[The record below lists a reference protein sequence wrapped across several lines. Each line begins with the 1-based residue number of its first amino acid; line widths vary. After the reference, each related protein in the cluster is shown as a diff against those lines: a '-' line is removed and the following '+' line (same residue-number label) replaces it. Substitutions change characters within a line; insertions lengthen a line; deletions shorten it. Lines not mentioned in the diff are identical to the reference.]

1 MGFPT
6 IAAGVG
12 SIMSGFGSIAGA
24 ASGLGSARRQKELMR
39 SQYKMEEEYQRKMTK
54 ENWDKYN
61 SPLAQKIAMK
71 AAGIN
76 PYFGDSSIGGMQMSS
91 DASSPNLQDAPN
103 PLGEFASN
111 IQAGAS
117 SLFQMGETKRVND
130 SIVELNK
137 ANARKANADAQGQE
151 NENSIFDITKEIR
164 TLSRDNSK
172 LMKLANLIDLKYADA
187 KSSGELRL
195 LKQQVA
201 NAIVEGDVSAAQRD
215 VLNRTVDKLDAEI
228 RNLDASTDKAI
239 AETQTENALRPL
251 RKEQLKKAIDL
262 SDSEVRK
269 IGQEIGIR
277 DVTKLS
283 DFVDAYRNVVRRD
296 ASNIFEAV
304 ADLANQIG
312 DNLSRDINGHRTPVT
327 QGDVASAILKVI
339 SEASTT
345 DSK

>member
-1 MGFPT
+1 MAFPT

-137 ANARKANADAQGQE
+137 ANARKADADAQGQE
-151 NENSIFDITKEIR
+151 NENSIFDITTEIR

-172 LMKLANLIDLKYADA
+172 LMKLANEIDLKYKDA
-187 KSSGELRL
+187 KSSEDLRL
-195 LKQQVA
+195 LKQHVA

-215 VLNRTVDKLDAEI
+215 VLDRTVDKLDAEI
-228 RNLDASTDKAI
+228 RNLDASTNKAI
-239 AETQTENALRPL
+239 AETQTENVLRPL
-251 RKEQLKKAIDL
+251 RKEQLKKAVAL
-262 SDSEVRK
+262 SDKEIES
-269 IGQEIGIR
+269 IGRDIGLK
-277 DVTKLS
+277 DTKQLS
-283 DFVDAYRNVVRRD
+283 DFVDVYRRIMRSD
-296 ASNIFEAV
+296 AENLGDLAVNFITQAVENIFGIHNEE
-304 ADLANQIG
+304 G
-312 DNLSRDINGHRTPVT
+312 NLEELLYRLI
-327 QGDVASAILKVI
+327 QEKIK
-339 SEASTT
+339 
-345 DSK
+345 

>member
-1 MGFPT
+1 MPFPT
-6 IAAGVG
+6 IATGVG

-130 SIVELNK
+130 SIIELNK
-137 ANARKANADAQGQE
+137 ANARKADADAQGQE
-151 NENSIFDITKEIR
+151 NENSIFDITTEIR

-172 LMKLANLIDLKYADA
+172 LLKLANEIDLKYKDA
-187 KSSGELRL
+187 KSAEELRL
-195 LKQQVA
+195 LKQHVA
-201 NAIVEGDVSAAQRD
+201 NAIVEGHVSAAQRD
-215 VLNRTVDKLDAEI
+215 VLDRTVDKLDAEI
-228 RNLDASTDKAI
+228 RNFDASTNKAI
-239 AETQTENALRPL
+239 AETQTENVLRPL
-251 RKEQLKKAIDL
+251 QKEQLEKAIAL
-262 SDSEVRK
+262 SDKEIESIAQK
-269 IGQEIGIR
+269 IGI
-277 DVTKLS
+277 DKLGK
-283 DFVDAYRNVVRRD
+283 VDAFIDVWRKAFRADAKNPLQLAVNLLQGAGGSVSGIDDPTLLYNMILDALDYVKSERGNV
-296 ASNIFEAV
+296 
-304 ADLANQIG
+304 G
-312 DNLSRDINGHRTPVT
+312 
-327 QGDVASAILKVI
+327 
-339 SEASTT
+339 
-345 DSK
+345 SKY

>member
-1 MGFPT
+1 
-6 IAAGVG
+6 
-12 SIMSGFGSIAGA
+12 MSGFGSIAGA

-137 ANARKANADAQGQE
+137 ANARKADADAQGQE
-151 NENSIFDITKEIR
+151 NENSIFDITAEIR
-164 TLSRDNSK
+164 TLSRDNSE
-172 LMKLANLIDLKYADA
+172 LMKLANEIDLKYKDA
-187 KSSGELRL
+187 KNAEELRL
-195 LKQQVA
+195 LKQRAA
-201 NAIVEGDVSAAQRD
+201 NALLEGDVTVAQRD
-215 VLNRTVDKLDAEI
+215 VLNRTIDKLDAEI
-228 RNLDASTDKAI
+228 RNLDASTNKAI
-239 AETQTENALRPL
+239 AETKTEDATRG
-251 RKEQLKKAIDL
+251 LKTREMVEKTLNLVENTRSI
-262 SDSEVRK
+262 K
-269 IGQEIGIR
+269 
-277 DVTKLS
+277 
-283 DFVDAYRNVVRRD
+283 RRD
-296 ASNIFEAV
+296 ALNAIDALRRDAGLSSE
-304 ADLANQIG
+304 
-312 DNLSRDINGHRTPVT
+312 NLSPVT
-327 QGDVASAILKVI
+327 LFGQLLSFVGTAFSEDELSSVRSRLATLFKIAYDIDPI
-339 SEASTT
+339 SSR
-345 DSK
+345 

>member
-1 MGFPT
+1 
-6 IAAGVG
+6 
-12 SIMSGFGSIAGA
+12 MSGFGSVAGA

-76 PYFGDSSIGGMQMSS
+76 PYFGDSSIGGMQMTS

-137 ANARKANADAQGQE
+137 ANARKADADAQGRE
-151 NENSIFDITKEIR
+151 NENSIFDLTKELR
-164 TLSRDNSK
+164 TLSVGSAK
-172 LMKLANLIDLKYADA
+172 LDKLVKEIEVKYADA
-187 KSSGELRL
+187 KSSEELRL
-195 LKQQVA
+195 LKQHVA

-215 VLNRTVDKLDAEI
+215 VLDRTVDKLDAEI
-228 RNLDASTDKAI
+228 RNFDASTNKAI
-239 AETQTENALRPL
+239 AETQTENVLRPL
-251 RKEQLKKAIDL
+251 RKEQLQKAIAL
-262 SDSEVRK
+262 SDKEIES
-269 IGQEIGIR
+269 IGRDIGLK
-277 DVTKLS
+277 DTKQLS
-283 DFVDAYRNVVRRD
+283 DFVDVYR
-296 ASNIFEAV
+296 
-304 ADLANQIG
+304 
-312 DNLSRDINGHRTPVT
+312 
-327 QGDVASAILKVI
+327 KVMR
-339 SEASTT
+339 S
-345 DSK
+345 DSKNAFGALAEFIQGNTEQNGLPYDRETLQEVLGRLILEHIDKLK

>member
-1 MGFPT
+1 MPFPT
-6 IAAGVG
+6 IATGVG

-61 SPLAQKIAMK
+61 SPLAQKIAYK

-137 ANARKANADAQGQE
+137 ANARKADADAQGQE
-151 NENSIFDITKEIR
+151 NENSIFDITTEIR

-172 LMKLANLIDLKYADA
+172 LLKLANEIDLKYKDA
-187 KSSGELRL
+187 KSAEELRL
-195 LKQQVA
+195 LKQHVA
-201 NAIVEGDVSAAQRD
+201 NAIVEGHVSAAQRD
-215 VLNRTVDKLDAEI
+215 VLDRTVDKLDAEI
-228 RNLDASTDKAI
+228 RNFDASTNKAI
-239 AETQTENALRPL
+239 AETQTENVLRPL
-251 RKEQLKKAIDL
+251 QKEQLEKAIAL
-262 SDSEVRK
+262 SDKEIESIAHK
-269 IGQEIGIR
+269 IGI
-277 DVTKLS
+277 DKLGK
-283 DFVDAYRNVVRRD
+283 VDAFIDVWRKAFRADAKNPLQLAVNLLQGAGGSVSGIDDPTLLYNMILDALDYVKSERGNV
-296 ASNIFEAV
+296 
-304 ADLANQIG
+304 G
-312 DNLSRDINGHRTPVT
+312 
-327 QGDVASAILKVI
+327 
-339 SEASTT
+339 
-345 DSK
+345 SKY

>member
-1 MGFPT
+1 MAFPT

-54 ENWDKYN
+54 ENWNKYN
-61 SPLAQKIAMK
+61 SPLAQKIAYK

-76 PYFGDSSIGGMQMSS
+76 PYFGDSSIGGMQMGS

-137 ANARKANADAQGQE
+137 ANARKADADAQGRE
-151 NENSIFDITKEIR
+151 NENSIFDLTKELR
-164 TLSRDNSK
+164 TLSVGNAKLDNLVK
-172 LMKLANLIDLKYADA
+172 EIEVKYADA
-187 KSSGELRL
+187 KSSEELRL
-195 LKQQVA
+195 LKQHVA

-215 VLNRTVDKLDAEI
+215 VLDRTVDKLDADI
-228 RNLDASTDKAI
+228 RNLDASTNKAI
-239 AETQTENALRPL
+239 AETQTENETREAKVNEILASIDVSRENIKTI
-251 RKEQLKKAIDL
+251 RRDDARQAIEQLAELYGFKA
-262 SDSEVRK
+262 DSMNPADWVFKLASR
-269 IGQEIGIR
+269 IR
-277 DVTKLS
+277 TQSGSKVGKERLAKLNKLMAI
-283 DFVDAYRNVVRRD
+283 AY
-296 ASNIFEAV
+296 
-304 ADLANQIG
+304 
-312 DNLSRDINGHRTPVT
+312 DIEPIKY
-327 QGDVASAILKVI
+327 D
-339 SEASTT
+339 E
-345 DSK
+345 

>member
-1 MGFPT
+1 MAFST

-137 ANARKANADAQGQE
+137 ANARKADADAQGQE
-151 NENSIFDITKEIR
+151 NENSIFDITAEIR

-172 LMKLANLIDLKYADA
+172 LMKLANEIDLKYKDA
-187 KSSGELRL
+187 KNAEELRL
-195 LKQQVA
+195 LKQRAA
-201 NAIVEGDVSAAQRD
+201 NALLEGDVTVAQRD
-215 VLNRTVDKLDAEI
+215 VLNRTIDKLDAEI
-228 RNLDASTDKAI
+228 RNLDASTNKAI
-239 AETQTENALRPL
+239 AETKTEDATRG
-251 RKEQLKKAIDL
+251 LKTREMVEKTLNLVENTRSI
-262 SDSEVRK
+262 K
-269 IGQEIGIR
+269 
-277 DVTKLS
+277 
-283 DFVDAYRNVVRRD
+283 RRD
-296 ASNIFEAV
+296 ALNAIDALRRDAGLSSE
-304 ADLANQIG
+304 
-312 DNLSRDINGHRTPVT
+312 NLSPVT
-327 QGDVASAILKVI
+327 LFGQLLSFVGTAFSEDELSSVRSRLATLFKIAYDIDPI
-339 SEASTT
+339 SSR
-345 DSK
+345 

>member
-1 MGFPT
+1 MAFPT
-6 IAAGVG
+6 VAAGVG

-54 ENWDKYN
+54 ENWNKYN
-61 SPLAQKIAMK
+61 SPLAQKIAYK

-137 ANARKANADAQGQE
+137 ANARKADADAQGRE
-151 NENSIFDITKEIR
+151 NENSIFDLTKELR
-164 TLSRDNSK
+164 TLSVGNAK
-172 LMKLANLIDLKYADA
+172 LDKLVKEIDVKYADA
-187 KSSGELRL
+187 KSSEELRL
-195 LKQQVA
+195 LKQHVA

-215 VLNRTVDKLDAEI
+215 VLDRTVDKLDAEI
-228 RNLDASTDKAI
+228 RNLDASTNKSI
-239 AETQTENALRPL
+239 AETQTENVLRPL
-251 RKEQLKKAIDL
+251 RKEQLKKAIAL
-262 SDSEVRK
+262 SDKEIES
-269 IGQEIGIR
+269 IGRDIGLK
-277 DVTKLS
+277 DTKQVS
-283 DFVDAYRNVVRRD
+283 DFVDVYRKIMRSD
-296 ASNIFEAV
+296 AENLSDLAINFITQAAENIFGIHNEE
-304 ADLANQIG
+304 G
-312 DNLSRDINGHRTPVT
+312 NLEELLYRLI
-327 QGDVASAILKVI
+327 QEKIK
-339 SEASTT
+339 
-345 DSK
+345 

>member
-1 MGFPT
+1 MAFPT
-6 IAAGVG
+6 VAAGVG

-54 ENWDKYN
+54 ENWNKYN
-61 SPLAQKIAMK
+61 SPLAQKIAYK

-137 ANARKANADAQGQE
+137 ANARKADADAQGQE
-151 NENSIFDITKEIR
+151 NENSIFDITTEIR

-172 LMKLANLIDLKYADA
+172 LMKLANEIDLKYKDA
-187 KSSGELRL
+187 KNAEELRL
-195 LKQQVA
+195 LKQHVA

-215 VLNRTVDKLDAEI
+215 VLDRTVDKLDAEI
-228 RNLDASTDKAI
+228 RNLDASTNKSI
-239 AETQTENALRPL
+239 AETQTENVLRPL
-251 RKEQLKKAIDL
+251 RKEQLKKAIAL
-262 SDSEVRK
+262 SDKEIESIAQK
-269 IGQEIGIR
+269 IGI
-277 DVTKLS
+277 DKLGK
-283 DFVDAYRNVVRRD
+283 VDAFIDVWRKAFRADAKNPLQLAVNLLQGVGGSASGIDDPTLLYNMILDALEDVKSERGNV
-296 ASNIFEAV
+296 
-304 ADLANQIG
+304 G
-312 DNLSRDINGHRTPVT
+312 
-327 QGDVASAILKVI
+327 
-339 SEASTT
+339 
-345 DSK
+345 SKY

>member
-1 MGFPT
+1 MAFPT

-137 ANARKANADAQGQE
+137 ANARKAYADAQGQE
-151 NENSIFDITKEIR
+151 NENSIFDITTEIR

-172 LMKLANLIDLKYADA
+172 LMKLANEIDLKYKDA
-187 KSSGELRL
+187 KSSEDLRL
-195 LKQQVA
+195 LKQHVA

-215 VLNRTVDKLDAEI
+215 VLDRTVDKLDAEI
-228 RNLDASTDKAI
+228 RNLDASTNKAI
-239 AETQTENALRPL
+239 AETQTENVLRPL
-251 RKEQLKKAIDL
+251 RKEQLKKAVAL
-262 SDSEVRK
+262 SNKEIES
-269 IGQEIGIR
+269 IGRDIGLK
-277 DVTKLS
+277 DTKQLS
-283 DFVDAYRNVVRRD
+283 DFVDVYRRIMRSD
-296 ASNIFEAV
+296 AENLSDLAVNFITQAVENIFGIHNEE
-304 ADLANQIG
+304 G
-312 DNLSRDINGHRTPVT
+312 NLEELLYRLI
-327 QGDVASAILKVI
+327 QEKIK
-339 SEASTT
+339 
-345 DSK
+345 

>member
-1 MGFPT
+1 MAFPT
-6 IAAGVG
+6 VAAGVG

-54 ENWDKYN
+54 ENWNKYN
-61 SPLAQKIAMK
+61 SPLAQKIAYK

-137 ANARKANADAQGQE
+137 ANARKADADAQGLE
-151 NENSIFDITKEIR
+151 NENSIFDLTKELR
-164 TLSRDNSK
+164 TLSVGSAK
-172 LMKLANLIDLKYADA
+172 LDKLVKEIEVKYADA
-187 KSSGELRL
+187 KSSEELRL
-195 LKQQVA
+195 LKQHVA

-215 VLNRTVDKLDAEI
+215 VLDRTVDKLDADI
-228 RNLDASTDKAI
+228 RNLDASTNKSI
-239 AETQTENALRPL
+239 AETQTENVLRPL
-251 RKEQLKKAIDL
+251 RKEQLKKAIAL
-262 SDSEVRK
+262 SDKEIES
-269 IGQEIGIR
+269 IGRDIGLK
-277 DVTKLS
+277 DTKQLS
-283 DFVDAYRNVVRRD
+283 DFVDVYR
-296 ASNIFEAV
+296 
-304 ADLANQIG
+304 
-312 DNLSRDINGHRTPVT
+312 
-327 QGDVASAILKVI
+327 KVMR
-339 SEASTT
+339 S
-345 DSK
+345 DSKNAFGALAEFIQGNTEQNGLPYDRETLQEVLGRLILEHIDKLK

>member
-1 MGFPT
+1 MAFPT

-54 ENWDKYN
+54 ENWNKYN
-61 SPLAQKIAMK
+61 SPLAQKIAYK

-137 ANARKANADAQGQE
+137 ANARKADADAQGRE
-151 NENSIFDITKEIR
+151 NENSIFDLTKELR
-164 TLSRDNSK
+164 TLSVGNAKLDNLVK
-172 LMKLANLIDLKYADA
+172 EIEVKYADA
-187 KSSGELRL
+187 KSSEELRL
-195 LKQQVA
+195 LKQHVA

-215 VLNRTVDKLDAEI
+215 VLNRTVDKLDADI
-228 RNLDASTDKAI
+228 RNLDASTNKAI
-239 AETQTENALRPL
+239 AETQTENETREAKVNEILASIDVSRENIKTI
-251 RKEQLKKAIDL
+251 RRDDARQAIEQLAELYGFNVDSMSPADWIFKLASRIRSQSGSKVGMERLAKLNKLMAI
-262 SDSEVRK
+262 
-269 IGQEIGIR
+269 
-277 DVTKLS
+277 
-283 DFVDAYRNVVRRD
+283 AY
-296 ASNIFEAV
+296 
-304 ADLANQIG
+304 
-312 DNLSRDINGHRTPVT
+312 DIESIKY
-327 QGDVASAILKVI
+327 D
-339 SEASTT
+339 E
-345 DSK
+345 

>member
-1 MGFPT
+1 MAFPT

-61 SPLAQKIAMK
+61 SPLAQKIAYK

-137 ANARKANADAQGQE
+137 ANARKADADAQGQE
-151 NENSIFDITKEIR
+151 NENSIFDLTKELR
-164 TLSRDNSK
+164 TLSVGNAK
-172 LMKLANLIDLKYADA
+172 LDKLVKEIEVKYADA
-187 KSSGELRL
+187 KSAEELRL
-195 LKQQVA
+195 LKQHVS
-201 NAIVEGDVSAAQRD
+201 NAIAEGDVSIAQRK
-215 VLNRTVDKLDAEI
+215 VLDRTVDKLDAEI
-228 RNLDASTDKAI
+228 RNLDASTNKAI

-251 RKEQLKKAIDL
+251 RKEQLRKAIDL
-262 SDSEVRK
+262 SDAEVRK

-304 ADLANQIG
+304 ADLANQLG

-327 QGDVASAILKVI
+327 QGDVASAILKAI
-339 SEASTT
+339 T

>member
-24 ASGLGSARRQKELMR
+24 ASGLGSSRRQKELMR

-61 SPLAQKIAMK
+61 SPLAQKIAKK

-130 SIVELNK
+130 SIVELNN
-137 ANARKANADAQGQE
+137 ANARKADADAQGQE
-151 NENSIFDITKEIR
+151 NENSIFDLTKELRI
-164 TLSRDNSK
+164 LSVGNAK
-172 LMKLANLIDLKYADA
+172 LDKLVKEIEVKYADA
-187 KSSGELRL
+187 KSAEELRL
-195 LKQQVA
+195 LKQHVS
-201 NAIVEGDVSAAQRD
+201 NAIAEGDVSIAQRK
-215 VLNRTVDKLDAEI
+215 VLDRTVDKLDAEI
-228 RNLDASTDKAI
+228 RNLDASAGKAI
-239 AETQTENALRPL
+239 AETQTENELRPL
-251 RKEQLKKAIDL
+251 RKEQLKKAIAL
-262 SDSEVRK
+262 SDKEIESIAQK
-269 IGQEIGIR
+269 IGI
-277 DVTKLS
+277 DKLGK
-283 DFVDAYRNVVRRD
+283 VDAFIDVWRKAFRAD
-296 ASNIFEAV
+296 AKNPLQLAVNLLQGIGGSASGVDDPALLYNMLVDALEDVKSEKGNI
-304 ADLANQIG
+304 G
-312 DNLSRDINGHRTPVT
+312 
-327 QGDVASAILKVI
+327 
-339 SEASTT
+339 
-345 DSK
+345 SKY

>member
-1 MGFPT
+1 MAFPT

-24 ASGLGSARRQKELMR
+24 ASGLGSAHRQKELMR

-54 ENWDKYN
+54 EIWDKYN

-76 PYFGDSSIGGMQMSS
+76 PYFGDSSIGGMQMTS

-137 ANARKANADAQGQE
+137 ANARKADADAQGQE

-215 VLNRTVDKLDAEI
+215 VLDRTVDKLDAEI
-228 RNLDASTDKAI
+228 RNLDASTDKSI
-239 AETQTENALRPL
+239 AETRTENATRG
-251 RKEQLKKAIDL
+251 LKTREMVERTLNLVENTRSIKRQDALNAIDAL
-262 SDSEVRK
+262 
-269 IGQEIGIR
+269 
-277 DVTKLS
+277 
-283 DFVDAYRNVVRRD
+283 RRD
-296 ASNIFEAV
+296 AGLSSE
-304 ADLANQIG
+304 
-312 DNLSRDINGHRTPVT
+312 NLSPVT
-327 QGDVASAILKVI
+327 LFGQLLSFVGTAFSDDELSSVRSRLATLFKIAYDIDPI
-339 SEASTT
+339 SSR
-345 DSK
+345 

>member
-1 MGFPT
+1 MAFPT

-54 ENWDKYN
+54 ENWNKYN
-61 SPLAQKIAMK
+61 SPLAQKIAYK

-76 PYFGDSSIGGMQMSS
+76 PYFGDSSIGGMQMTS

-137 ANARKANADAQGQE
+137 ANARKADADAQGRE
-151 NENSIFDITKEIR
+151 NENSIFDLTKELRI
-164 TLSRDNSK
+164 LSVGNAKLDNLVK
-172 LMKLANLIDLKYADA
+172 EIEVKYADA
-187 KSSGELRL
+187 KSSEELRL
-195 LKQQVA
+195 LKQHVA

-215 VLNRTVDKLDAEI
+215 VLDRTVDKLDADI
-228 RNLDASTDKAI
+228 RNLDASTNKAI
-239 AETQTENALRPL
+239 AETQTENVLRPL
-251 RKEQLKKAIDL
+251 RKEQLKNAIAL
-262 SDSEVRK
+262 SD
-269 IGQEIGIR
+269 QEIESIGR
-277 DVTKLS
+277 DIGLKDIKQLS
-283 DFVDAYRNVVRRD
+283 DFVDVYR
-296 ASNIFEAV
+296 
-304 ADLANQIG
+304 
-312 DNLSRDINGHRTPVT
+312 
-327 QGDVASAILKVI
+327 KVMR
-339 SEASTT
+339 S
-345 DSK
+345 DSKDPFGALAEFIQGNTELNGLPYDRDTLQEVLGRLILEHIDKLK

>member
-1 MGFPT
+1 MAFPT

-137 ANARKANADAQGQE
+137 ANARKADADAQGQE
-151 NENSIFDITKEIR
+151 NENSIFDITTEIR

-172 LMKLANLIDLKYADA
+172 LMKLANEIDLKYKDA
-187 KSSGELRL
+187 KSSEDLRL
-195 LKQQVA
+195 LKQHVA

-215 VLNRTVDKLDAEI
+215 VLDRTVDKLDAEI
-228 RNLDASTDKAI
+228 RNLDASTNKAI
-239 AETQTENALRPL
+239 AETQTENVLRPL
-251 RKEQLKKAIDL
+251 RKEQLKKAVAL
-262 SDSEVRK
+262 SDKEIES
-269 IGQEIGIR
+269 IGRDIGLK
-277 DVTKLS
+277 DTKQLS
-283 DFVDAYRNVVRRD
+283 DFVDVYRRIMRSD
-296 ASNIFEAV
+296 AENLSDLAVNFITQAVENIFGIHNEE
-304 ADLANQIG
+304 G
-312 DNLSRDINGHRTPVT
+312 NLEELLYRLI
-327 QGDVASAILKVI
+327 QEKIK
-339 SEASTT
+339 
-345 DSK
+345 

>member
-1 MGFPT
+1 MAFPT

-24 ASGLGSARRQKELMR
+24 ASGLGSVRRQKELMR

-76 PYFGDSSIGGMQMSS
+76 PYFGDSSIGGMQMTS

-137 ANARKANADAQGQE
+137 ANARKADADAQGQE
-151 NENSIFDITKEIR
+151 NENSIFDLTKELR
-164 TLSRDNSK
+164 TLSVGNAK
-172 LMKLANLIDLKYADA
+172 LDKLVKEIEVKYADA
-187 KSSGELRL
+187 KSSEELRL
-195 LKQQVA
+195 LKQHVA
-201 NAIVEGDVSAAQRD
+201 NAIVEGGVSIAQRK
-215 VLNRTVDKLDAEI
+215 VLDRTVDKLDAEI
-228 RNLDASTDKAI
+228 RNLDASTDKSI
-239 AETQTENALRPL
+239 AETQTENATRGLKTREMVERTL
-251 RKEQLKKAIDL
+251 NLVENTRSIKRKDALNAIDAL
-262 SDSEVRK
+262 
-269 IGQEIGIR
+269 
-277 DVTKLS
+277 
-283 DFVDAYRNVVRRD
+283 RRD
-296 ASNIFEAV
+296 AGLSSE
-304 ADLANQIG
+304 
-312 DNLSRDINGHRTPVT
+312 NLSPVT
-327 QGDVASAILKVI
+327 LFGQLVSFLGTAFSNDELSILRSRLAILFKIAYDIDPI
-339 SEASTT
+339 SSR
-345 DSK
+345 

>member
-1 MGFPT
+1 MAFPT

-24 ASGLGSARRQKELMR
+24 ASGLGSAHRQKELMR

-54 ENWDKYN
+54 EIWDKYN

-76 PYFGDSSIGGMQMSS
+76 PYFGDSSIGGMQMTS

-137 ANARKANADAQGQE
+137 ANARKADADAQGQE

-187 KSSGELRL
+187 KSSEELRL

-215 VLNRTVDKLDAEI
+215 VLNRTVDKLDADI
-228 RNLDASTDKAI
+228 RNLDASTNKTI
-239 AETQTENALRPL
+239 AETQTENVLRPL
-251 RKEQLKKAIDL
+251 RKEQLKKAIAL
-262 SDSEVRK
+262 SDQEIESIGRDIGLKDIKQLNDFIDLFRKSLRKDDTNPLAALVASVYRTQDNKGLPYDSEGLERALGLAILEK
-269 IGQEIGIR
+269 IGSLTE
-277 DVTKLS
+277 K
-283 DFVDAYRNVVRRD
+283 
-296 ASNIFEAV
+296 
-304 ADLANQIG
+304 
-312 DNLSRDINGHRTPVT
+312 
-327 QGDVASAILKVI
+327 
-339 SEASTT
+339 
-345 DSK
+345 

>member
-1 MGFPT
+1 MAFPT

-24 ASGLGSARRQKELMR
+24 ASGLGSAYRQKDLMR

-137 ANARKANADAQGQE
+137 ANARKADADAQGQE
-151 NENSIFDITKEIR
+151 NENSIFDLTKELR
-164 TLSRDNSK
+164 TLSVGNAK
-172 LMKLANLIDLKYADA
+172 LDKLVKEIEVKYADA
-187 KSSGELRL
+187 KSSEELRL
-195 LKQQVA
+195 LKQHVA

-215 VLNRTVDKLDAEI
+215 VLDRTVDKLDADI
-228 RNLDASTDKAI
+228 RNLDASTNKAI
-239 AETQTENALRPL
+239 AETQTENVLRSL
-251 RKEQLKKAIDL
+251 RKEQLKKAIAL
-262 SDSEVRK
+262 SDQEIESIGRDIGLKDTKQLNDFIDLFRKSLRKDDTNPLAALVASVYRTQDNKGLPYDSESLERALGFAILEK
-269 IGQEIGIR
+269 IGSLTE
-277 DVTKLS
+277 K
-283 DFVDAYRNVVRRD
+283 
-296 ASNIFEAV
+296 
-304 ADLANQIG
+304 
-312 DNLSRDINGHRTPVT
+312 
-327 QGDVASAILKVI
+327 
-339 SEASTT
+339 
-345 DSK
+345 